1 MPDAVGRA
9 AYRGGM
15 AARFIDVPFNSGG
28 TDAGVAL
35 APAAIG
41 VGQLTVPIVGVTPDR
56 GEYGPRSE
64 AALIA
69 MVGDVERVVR
79 DAWDEGDVPIL
90 VGGDCPV
97 MLGALRAMDGGGLL
111 FIDGHEDAWPPLED
125 QSGEAA
131 DSELGIAL
139 GLFDAPIPP
148 LLRADRTL
156 VLGPRDSAEIDDYGI
171 RRVSDLVA
179 FRDADWL
186 ASASDDE
193 LGATLGAVGDAWWL
207 HIDLDVL
214 STAALPAVDYPQ
226 PGGIDWERLEHV
238 TRRILRRPGC
248 RGASVVI
255 YNPEL
260 DDGASAGRI
269 AEYLWAIGDVL
280 SPRKPRNQSQAGKAR
295 ISKSPPA
302 T

>member
-1 MPDAVGRA
+1 MVE
-9 AYRGGM
+9 
-15 AARFIDVPFNSGG
+15 RFIDVPFNSAG
-28 TDAGVAL
+28 THGGVAL
-35 APAAIG
+35 GPAAIG
-41 VGQLTVPIVGVTPDR
+41 VGQLTGPIVGATPDR
-56 GEYGPRSE
+56 GEYGFRSE

-69 MVGDVERVVR
+69 MVGDVERAVR
-79 DAWDEGDVPIL
+79 DAWAEGDVPVL

-97 MLGALRAMDGGGLL
+97 MLGALRAMDGGGLV

-139 GLFDAPIPP
+139 GLFDAPVPP
-148 LLRADRTL
+148 MLHADRTV
-156 VLGPRDSAEIDDYGI
+156 VLGPRDSAEIEDHGI

-193 LGATLGAVGDAWWL
+193 LSATLGPVGGAWWL

-214 STAALPAVDYPQ
+214 STSALPAVDYPQ
-226 PGGIDWERLEHV
+226 PGGIEWQRLEYV
-238 TRRILRRPGC
+238 TRRILLRPGC

-260 DDGASAGRI
+260 DGGASAGRI
-269 AEYLWAIGDVL
+269 AAFIRAIGDVL
-280 SPRKPRNQSQAGKAR
+280 TDPG
-295 ISKSPPA
+295 
-302 T
+302 